1 MALSGYALT
10 LLEASWVTIQ
20 LSLASVTVGLVLA
33 VLFAGGETSR
43 FRAIAWPTTAL
54 VTVLRGLPEILVV
67 LFIFFGST
75 QILFLLTGDF
85 IEVSPFL
92 SGVIALSLIFAA
104 YASQTLRGALKAV
117 PNGQREAASALGI
130 SKSRA
135 FFKIVLPQAVRHALP
150 GLTNQW
156 LVLLKDTALVSL
168 IGVTDLLKQAQLTAA
183 ATHESFTWYACAA
196 AVYLVITLITQRVV
210 KQLDKKFS
218 VQDGNSPQGA
228 SDKSKSVQSKPAQD
242 HPVKGANA

>member
-10 LLEASWVTIQ
+10 LLEAGWVTIQ
-20 LSLASVTVGLVLA
+20 LSLVSVVVGLVLA
-33 VLFAGGETSR
+33 IAFAGGEMSR
-43 FRAIAWPTTAL
+43 YRVISWPTTAL
-54 VTVLRGLPEILVV
+54 VTLLRGLPELLVV

-75 QILFLLTGDF
+75 QVLFLITGNY

-92 SGVIALSLIFAA
+92 SGVIALSLIFAS

-130 SKSRA
+130 SKVSGFIR
-135 FFKIVLPQAVRHALP
+135 IVLPQAVRHALP

-183 ATHESFTWYACAA
+183 ATHESFTWYASAA

-210 KQLDKKFS
+210 KVIEKKYS
-218 VQDGNSPQGA
+218 EQGA
-228 SDKSKSVQSKPAQD
+228 TA
-242 HPVKGANA
+242 